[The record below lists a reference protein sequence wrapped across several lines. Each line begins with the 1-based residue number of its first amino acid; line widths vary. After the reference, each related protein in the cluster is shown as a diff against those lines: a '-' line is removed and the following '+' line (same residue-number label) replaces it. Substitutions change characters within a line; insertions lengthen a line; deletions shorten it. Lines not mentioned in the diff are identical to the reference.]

1 MNSLFIIHRS
11 RFLIMPLDIDDNTRD
26 FICEHRVARLATAD
40 GDGRPAVIPVC
51 YVFDGGC
58 FYSPIDEK
66 PKTVSPR
73 GLKRVRNIEANP
85 HVSLVID
92 DYSDDWSKLVY
103 TIVSGLAEVILPG
116 DEHARAVA
124 LLRDKYPQYVQMAI
138 DERMMIK
145 ITPTRIK
152 RWDAR

>member
-1 MNSLFIIHRS
+1 MAF
-11 RFLIMPLDIDDNTRD
+11 DIDDNTRD
-26 FICEHRVARLATAD
+26 FICGHRVARLATAD
-40 GDGRPAVIPVC
+40 GDGRPTVVPIC
-51 YVFDGGC
+51 YVFEGDC

-73 GLKRVRNIEANP
+73 GLKRVRNIESNP

-92 DYSDDWSKLVY
+92 DYTEDWSNLAY
-103 TIVSGLAEVILPG
+103 AIVSGLAEIMLPC
-116 DEHARAVA
+116 DEHKRAVA
-124 LLRDKYPQYVQMAI
+124 LLRDKYPQYIQMAL

-152 RWDAR
+152 RWSAGR

>member
-1 MNSLFIIHRS
+1 
-11 RFLIMPLDIDDNTRD
+11 MPLDVDDRTRH

-40 GDGRPAVIPVC
+40 GGGRPSVVPIC
-51 YVFDGGC
+51 YAFDGES
-58 FYSPIDEK
+58 FYSSIDEK
-66 PKTVSPR
+66 PKAVKER

-92 DYSDDWSKLVY
+92 DYSEDWSNLVY
-103 TIVSGLAEVILPG
+103 AHVSGLAEIILPGG

-124 LLRDKYPQYVQMAI
+124 LLRDKYPQYRSMAI
-138 DERMMIK
+138 DGRMMIK

-152 RWDAR
+152 RWGAG